1 VTTPLGT
8 EVRYTVEGSVRDEV
22 GLVISTFAIPRDTLL
37 LNFGVDGDSS
47 VLVLYEEGVDP
58 VAVRAD
64 VDRVLQSSF
73 PNVESRSQAEL
84 EDDFREGIN
93 QTLVL
98 IYALL
103 ALSIVIALFG
113 VVNTLVLTIHE
124 RTREIGML
132 RAIGT
137 SRRQVR
143 RMIRY
148 ESVITAMI
156 GGVVGAAIGLALAV
170 VAVEALAD
178 EGLVLS
184 IPYPLLVAALILAA
198 VAGVAAAIAPARRAA
213 RIDIM
218 EALLYE

>member
-1 VTTPLGT
+1 V
-8 EVRYTVEGSVRDEV
+8 
-22 GLVISTFAIPRDTLL
+22 
-37 LNFGVDGDSS
+37 
-47 VLVLYEEGVDP
+47 
-58 VAVRAD
+58 
-64 VDRVLQSSF
+64 
-73 PNVESRSQAEL
+73 
-84 EDDFREGIN
+84 
-93 QTLVL
+93 LVL

-103 ALSIVIALFG
+103 ALSVLIALFG
-113 VVNTLVLTIHE
+113 VVNTLILTIHE

-156 GGVVGAAIGLALAV
+156 GGVVGAAIGFALAV
-170 VAVEALAD
+170 VAVEALSD

-184 IPYPLLVAALILAA
+184 IPYPVLVAAIILAA
-198 VAGVAAAIAPARRAA
+198 IAGVAAAIAPARRAA
-213 RIDIM
+213 RINVI